1 MTYAELLHKLEADCL
16 QLKFKQES
24 NFWWSSAKNTIYYEQ
39 CPAKTTLKNQLKFKN
54 KLLHEVAHARLNHQD
69 YRSDAELLKIEA
81 EAWYLSKELCAKYQV
96 KFSEHEQNDSLQT
109 YINWASSR
117 VICPKCGKTGLQ
129 NISTSFYCL
138 NCLATWEVGKS
149 RFKRT
154 YRKSKSL

>member
-1 MTYAELLHKLEADCL
+1 MTYAELLHKLEADCP
-16 QLKFKQES
+16 QLKFKQEN
-24 NFWWSSAKNTIYYEQ
+24 NFWWNSAKTTIYYGE
-39 CPAKTTLKNQLKFKN
+39 CPAKITLKNELKFKN

-109 YINWASSR
+109 YINWAATRS
-117 VICPKCGKTGLQ
+117 ICPKCSKTGLQ
-129 NISTSFYCL
+129 NRSTSFYCF
-138 NCLATWEVGKS
+138 NCSTGWNVSRS

-154 YRKSKSL
+154 YRKT